1 MIGFTLFHMK
11 KEYIPEPIDTSNVE
25 LPKDLD
31 TLIEQLARNVH
42 EVWAKNR
49 MNEGWRYG
57 EQRDDRLKT
66 HPCLIPYEELSEEE
80 KNYDRNTALETLR
93 LITKLNFR
101 ISKI

>member
-1 MIGFTLFHMK
+1 MK

-49 MNEGWRYG
+49 MDEGWRYG

-66 HPCLIPYEELSEEE
+66 HPCLIPYEELPEEE

>member
-1 MIGFTLFHMK
+1 MK

-101 ISKI
+101 ISKT

>member
-1 MIGFTLFHMK
+1 MK

-49 MNEGWRYG
+49 MDEGWRYG

-66 HPCLIPYEELSEEE
+66 NPCLIPYEELPEEE